1 MANLFQILLKDINIF
16 NLNFVKNTNF
26 YENLIFR

>member
-1 MANLFQILLKDINIF
+1 MANLFQILLKDTNIF